1 MVEAPQPH
9 PFLLRLATRLLAKAE
24 RSAGA
29 APPRL
34 KLDLREAPELHDQID
49 AEAQQRHLW
58 LLEDL
63 CRTGWTALR
72 LAPAR
77 EFATV
82 ADRNP
87 QLELLQFDALAAWA
101 GYTPQ
106 AQRWQAQW
114 LRHLES
120 CWPPAGRDE
129 LREYL
134 ARNPLVAL
142 HDMPLA
148 DATRSLEV
156 LQATCASGRRLPLR
170 EASAL
175 AFQGRS
181 KILDNREEL
190 LRVLGAAP
198 GQFSE
203 PPIQLLVQA
212 PERIDGVLFVENL
225 VTFERMADRRAAAW
239 ATSLLVYAAGF
250 RGSARRLR
258 SRESCRLYL
267 RANPLAVPDQR
278 VRPDLV
284 EGLTSQFAASLR
296 TVEDW
301 LFGSAELPV
310 FFFGDLD
317 FAGMQIL
324 ASLRAVFDGA
334 HAWQP
339 GYAQLAA
346 ILESGGGHAP
356 EQASKELQSDPGN
369 TGCLFADGHLLP
381 LMRRQGRFVDQEAF
395 GVAS

>member
-9 PFLLRLATRLLAKAE
+9 PFALRLAKRLLAKAE
-24 RSAGA
+24 RGTGAG
-29 APPRL
+29 PVRL
-34 KLDLREAPELHDQID
+34 KLDRREAPELHDQVD

-58 LLEDL
+58 VLDDL

-87 QLELLQFDALAAWA
+87 QLELVDFGALTAWA

-114 LRHLES
+114 LRHLEA
-120 CWPPAGRDE
+120 CWPQEQRDQ
-129 LREYL
+129 LLDYL
-134 ARNPLVAL
+134 ARNPLLAVQ
-142 HDMPLA
+142 DMPIA
-148 DATRSLEV
+148 DGTRSLEL
-156 LQATCASGRRLPLR
+156 LQTLCSEGRRLPLR

-181 KILDNREEL
+181 KVLDNREEL
-190 LRVLGAAP
+190 LRVLGAAA

-212 PERIDGVLFVENL
+212 PARIAEVLFVENL
-225 VTFERMADRRAAAW
+225 VTFERMADHRGVAW
-239 ATSLLVYAAGF
+239 ENCLLVYAAGF

-258 SRESCRLYL
+258 SRDSCRIYL
-267 RANPLAVPDQR
+267 RASPQCAGQLPAV
-278 VRPDLV
+278 
-284 EGLTSQFAASLR
+284 E
-296 TVEDW
+296 EW
-301 LFGSAELPV
+301 LFGAASLPV

-317 FAGMQIL
+317 YAGMQIL
-324 ASLRAVFDGA
+324 ANLRVVAGA
-334 HAWQP
+334 RAWQP

-346 ILESGGGHAP
+346 VLDGGGGHVP
-356 EQASKELQSDPGN
+356 EQAAKSLQADPGI
-369 TGCLFADGHLLP
+369 TGCDYADGELLP
-381 LMRRQGRFVDQEAF
+381 RMRRHGRFVDQEAF
-395 GVAS
+395 SPYAEAQEIRRS

>member
-1 MVEAPQPH
+1 MVEAPQLH
-9 PFLLRLATRLLAKAE
+9 PFLLRLVTRLLAKAE
-24 RSAGA
+24 RGTGAG
-29 APPRL
+29 PTRL
-34 KLDLREAPELHDQID
+34 KLDSREAPELHAQVD

-63 CRTGWTALR
+63 CRTGWAVLR
-72 LAPAR
+72 LGRAR

-82 ADRNP
+82 DDRNP
-87 QLELLQFDALAAWA
+87 QLELLEFDALAAWA

-120 CWPPAGRDE
+120 CWPAARRDE
-129 LREYL
+129 LVEYL
-134 ARNPLVAL
+134 ARNPLLAL

-156 LQATCASGRRLPLR
+156 LQALCASGRCLPLR

-212 PERIDGVLFVENL
+212 PARIADVVFVENL
-225 VTFERMADRRAAAW
+225 VTFERMADRHASIW
-239 ATSLLVYAAGF
+239 ETSLLVYAAGF

-258 SRESCRLYL
+258 SRECCRVYL
-267 RANPLAVPDQR
+267 RASPQC
-278 VRPDLV
+278 
-284 EGLTSQFAASLR
+284 AAQLSD
-296 TVEDW
+296 VEDW
-301 LFGSAELPV
+301 LFSSAEVPV

-317 FAGMQIL
+317 YAGMQIL
-324 ASLRAVFDGA
+324 ASLRAVFAGA
-334 HAWQP
+334 QAWQP
-339 GYAQLAA
+339 GYTHLAA
-346 ILESGGGHAP
+346 ILESGGGHSP
-356 EQASKELQSDPGN
+356 DQAAKGLQSDPGN
-369 TGCLFADGHLLP
+369 TGCLFADGQLLP
-381 LMRRQGRFVDQEAF
+381 LMRRRGRFVDQEAF
-395 GVAS
+395 GLAA

>member
-9 PFLLRLATRLLAKAE
+9 PFLARLAARLLAKAE
-24 RSAGA
+24 RATGAG
-29 APPRL
+29 PIRL
-34 KLDLREAPELHDQID
+34 KLDRREAPELHNQVD

-63 CRTGWTALR
+63 CRTGWAALR

-82 ADRNP
+82 VDRNP
-87 QLELLQFDALAAWA
+87 QLELLEFDGLANWA

-120 CWPPAGRDE
+120 CWPQERRGE
-129 LREYL
+129 LVDYL
-134 ARNPLVAL
+134 ARNPLLAL

-148 DATRSLEV
+148 DATRSLQV
-156 LQATCASGRRLPLR
+156 LQALCASGRCLPLR
-170 EASAL
+170 EASAR

-181 KILDNREEL
+181 KILDSREEL

-212 PERIDGVLFVENL
+212 PERIEDVVFVENL
-225 VTFERMADRRAAAW
+225 VTFERMSDGHASVC

-258 SRESCRLYL
+258 SRESCRVYL
-267 RANPLAVPDQR
+267 RASPRCHAQM
-278 VRPDLV
+278 
-284 EGLTSQFAASLR
+284 TA
-296 TVEDW
+296 VEDW
-301 LFGSAELPV
+301 LFGSSKLPV

-317 FAGMQIL
+317 YSGMQIL
-324 ASLRAVFDGA
+324 ANLRAVFAGA
-334 HAWQP
+334 QAWQP
-339 GYAQLAA
+339 GYAHLAA
-346 ILESGGGHAP
+346 ILESGGGHLP
-356 EQASKELQSDPGN
+356 DQAGKGMQSDPGD
-369 TGCLFADGHLLP
+369 TSCLFADGTLLP
-381 LMRRQGRFVDQEAF
+381 LMRKHGRFVDQEAF
-395 GVAS
+395 NVGF